1 VKTPAA
7 ILVEQRKPLV
17 VDEVSLPTL
26 GFGHVLVDIHVSRIC
41 GSQLGEIDGVKGP
54 DRWLPHLLGHEA
66 GATVLEVGPEVRHV
80 KPGDRVVC
88 HWRPGRGIEAR
99 PPTYNWAG
107 RTVNAGCIT
116 TFQRLAVL
124 SENRVTPVPHDTDPE
139 VCALLADTLT
149 TGFGVIHN
157 NARLRIGE
165 SVVVIGC
172 GGIGLGVVLGAH
184 LAGAHPIVAVDLH
197 DHKLAKAREFGAT
210 HTVNTSLHPLPDAVR
225 ACLDGQPA
233 DVVVDG
239 TGQPAILEQAFLLAG
254 PHGRCIGVGVMPHD
268 RKLSLNT
275 LPLHLGKSLSG
286 SHGGESLPADDIPRY
301 LRMIRDRRFDPRTMI
316 SHRLP
321 LQDINDGIARMR
333 AGEVVHAL
341 VDFRHPTPAVS

>member
-1 VKTPAA
+1 MKSPAA
-7 ILVEQRKPLV
+7 ILVEQRQPLV
-17 VDEVSLPTL
+17 LDEVELPRL
-26 GFGHVLVDIHVSRIC
+26 GFGQVLVEIHVTRIC

-80 KPGDRVVC
+80 KAGDRVVC

-99 PPTYNWAG
+99 GPLYTWGG

-116 TFQRLAVL
+116 TFQQYAIL
-124 SENRVTPVPHDTDPE
+124 SENRVTPVPPDTDLE

-157 NARLRIGE
+157 DAKIKIGE
-165 SVVVIGC
+165 SAVVIGC
-172 GGIGLGVVLGAH
+172 GGIGLGTVLGAH
-184 LAGAHPIVAVDLH
+184 LAGAYPVIAADIQ

-210 HTVNTSLHPLPDAVR
+210 HTINTRTQPLAEAVLAILEGR
-225 ACLDGQPA
+225 PA

-239 TGQPAILEQAFLLAG
+239 TGQPAVLEQAFALAG
-254 PHGRCIGVGVMPHD
+254 PFGRCIGVGVMAHD
-268 RKLSLNT
+268 RKISLNT
-275 LPLHLGKSLSG
+275 LPLHLGKVLTG
-286 SHGGESLPADDIPRY
+286 SHGGDSQPADDIPRY
-301 LRMIRDRRFDPRTMI
+301 LRMMRGGRFDPRAMI
-316 SHRLP
+316 SHRLA

-333 AGEVVHAL
+333 SGEVVHAL
-341 VDFRHPTPAVS
+341 VDFRPTP

>member
-1 VKTPAA
+1 MKTPAA

-17 VDEVSLPTL
+17 LDEVDLPRL
-26 GFGHVLVDIHVSRIC
+26 GFGQVLVDIHVTRIC

-66 GATVLEVGPEVRHV
+66 GATVLEIGPEVRHV

-88 HWRPGRGIEAR
+88 HWRPGKGIEAR
-99 PPTYNWAG
+99 SPTYDWNG

-116 TFQRLAVL
+116 TFQRYAVL
-124 SENRVTPVPHDTDPE
+124 SENRVTAVPPDTDLE

-149 TGFGVIHN
+149 TGFGVVHN
-157 NARLRIGE
+157 DAQVKIGE
-165 SVVVIGC
+165 SVVVVGC

-184 LAGAHPIVAVDLH
+184 LAGAHPVVAVDLH

-210 HTVNTSLHPLPDAVR
+210 HTLNSRDQDLAAAVLPL
-225 ACLDGQPA
+225 LDGRPA

-239 TGQPAILEQAFLLAG
+239 TGQPAVLEQAFALAG
-254 PHGRCIGVGVMPHD
+254 PAGRCIGVGVMPHD
-268 RKLSLNT
+268 RQLSLNT
-275 LPLHLGKSLSG
+275 LPLHLGKSLAG
-286 SHGGESLPADDIPRY
+286 SHGGSSLPADDIPRY
-301 LRMIRDRRFDPRTMI
+301 LRMMRAGRFDPRGMI

-321 LQDINDGIARMR
+321 LRDINDGIARMR
-333 AGEVVHAL
+333 SGEVVHAL
-341 VDFRHPTPAVS
+341 VDFRPIA